1 MRIDT
6 HLHVMLK
13 PFYGRPP
20 TDPEQLLSD
29 LAECEI
35 DGGWVSSIDSM
46 ITHDLNVQRRAND
59 QLAEMVRHAPGRIG
73 GFCTVEPGALDDAA
87 EEVERC
93 VRELGL
99 IGIKL
104 HPWLQAF
111 SMTHPG
117 VDLIF
122 DAAAAVKVPVLL
134 HDGSPP
140 YSTPRQIAWVAR
152 KHPDVQV
159 ILGHSGL
166 ADLWR
171 DAADA
176 ARECPNIWLQPSAAP
191 PVTIRAGLD
200 AVGPDRLLFGS
211 DGGYGTVRF
220 MRYTIAKSRSAL
232 GDAVFDQV
240 TTVNPDLLLKRAR
253 GNTPGD

>member
-1 MRIDT
+1 M
-6 HLHVMLK
+6 
-13 PFYGRPP
+13 
-20 TDPEQLLSD
+20 
-29 LAECEI
+29 
-35 DGGWVSSIDSM
+35 
-46 ITHDLNVQRRAND
+46 
-59 QLAEMVRHAPGRIG
+59 
-73 GFCTVEPGALDDAA
+73 DDAVK
-87 EEVERC
+87 EVERC

-122 DAAAAVKVPVLL
+122 DAAAALKVPVLL

-159 ILGHSGL
+159 IFGHSGL

-176 ARECPNIWLQPSAAP
+176 ARVCPNIWLQPSAAP
-191 PVTIRAGLD
+191 PVTIRTGLE
-200 AVGPDRLLFGS
+200 AVGPDRILFGS
-211 DGGYGTVRF
+211 DGGFGTVRF

-232 GDAVFDQV
+232 GDAVFDRV
-240 TTVNPDLLLKRAR
+240 TTVNPNRVLERAR
-253 GNTPGD
+253 GG

>member
-1 MRIDT
+1 MRVDT

-20 TDPEQLLSD
+20 TEPEKLLSD

-35 DGGWVSSIDSM
+35 DGGWVSSIDAIM
-46 ITHDLNVQRRAND
+46 ARDLGVQRAAHD
-59 QLAEMVRHAPGRIG
+59 QLAEMGRRAPGRIS
-73 GFCTVEPGALDDAA
+73 GFCTVDPGALDDAVK
-87 EEVERC
+87 EVERC

-122 DAAAAVKVPVLL
+122 DAAAALKVPVLL

-152 KHPDVQV
+152 KHLDVQV
-159 ILGHSGL
+159 VLGHSGIG
-166 ADLWR
+166 DLWR
-171 DAADA
+171 DAANA

-191 PVTIRAGLD
+191 PVTIRAGLE
-200 AVGPDRLLFGS
+200 AVGPGRILFGS
-211 DGGYGTVRF
+211 DGGFGTVRF
-220 MRYTIAKSRSAL
+220 MRYTIAKCRSAL
-232 GDAVFDQV
+232 GDTVFDQV
-240 TTVNPDLLLKRAR
+240 TTENPNRLLERAR
-253 GNTPGD
+253 GD